1 MRNPV
6 VKQLLPVIAAT
17 LLVLPGC
24 DKLCKKAEPAA
35 QQPAAAPV
43 QTQATEAQPTELTPA
58 APVQEVDA
66 TQQALQDQPK

>member
-6 VKQLLPVIAAT
+6 VKQLLPIIAAS

-35 QQPAAAPV
+35 PAAAPV

-66 TQQALQDQPK
+66 THQALQDQPK